1 MQTKIFSPENNY
13 LFKVNNGNT
22 KTRYDIY
29 SKYTAMTPEQQNI
42 EVVPV

>member
-1 MQTKIFSPENNY
+1 MQTEILSPENNY

-22 KTRYDIY
+22 KTRHDIY
-29 SKYTAMTPEQQNI
+29 SKYIAMTPEQHNV